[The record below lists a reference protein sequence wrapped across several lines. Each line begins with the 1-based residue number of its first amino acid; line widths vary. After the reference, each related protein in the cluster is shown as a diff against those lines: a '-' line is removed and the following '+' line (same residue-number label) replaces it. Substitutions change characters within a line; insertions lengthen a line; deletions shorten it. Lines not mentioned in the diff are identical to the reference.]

1 MSNPRPVKTP
11 SRIRVRIDAAGITAV
26 NDRGDE
32 IRYAVSP
39 SAPGFN
45 PLELLSASL
54 GICTAINLRKEL
66 GAAAGGTAVPGGGSA
81 PPFEVA
87 VECIKAQDLPSRV
100 ERMDVSVHL
109 PEGIT
114 GSAADEL
121 VHRAEAACTIA
132 NTLLASA
139 GVTTRRHDPA
149 R

>member
-1 MSNPRPVKTP
+1 MSNPRPIKTP
-11 SRIRVRIDAAGITAV
+11 SCIRVRTDAAGITAV

-39 SAPGFN
+39 SLPGFN

-66 GAAAGGTAVPGGGSA
+66 AAAAGGGSA
-81 PPFEVA
+81 SPFEVA
-87 VECIKAQDLPSRV
+87 VECVKAEDLPSRV
-100 ERMDVSVHL
+100 ERMDVFVHL

-114 GSAADEL
+114 RAVADEV

-132 NTLLASA
+132 NTLLVSTGIATQS
-139 GVTTRRHDPA
+139 H
-149 R
+149 

>member
-1 MSNPRPVKTP
+1 MSNPRPIKVP
-11 SRIRVRIDAAGITAV
+11 SRIRIRIDAAGITAT

-66 GAAAGGTAVPGGGSA
+66 GAAAGAGSA
-81 PPFEVA
+81 RPFEVA
-87 VECIKAQDLPSRV
+87 VECIKAQELPSRV

-114 GSAADEL
+114 GAAAEDL

-139 GVTTRRHDPA
+139 GIRTTQSHDPA
-149 R
+149 H

>member
-11 SRIRVRIDAAGITAV
+11 SRIRVRIDAGGIVAV

-39 SAPGFN
+39 SAHGFN

-66 GAAAGGTAVPGGGSA
+66 GAVGAGRGGA
-81 PPFEVA
+81 PFEVA
-87 VECIKAQDLPSRV
+87 VECVKAEDAPSRV
-100 ERMDVSVHL
+100 ERMEVFVQL
-109 PEGIT
+109 PAGVA
-114 GSAADEL
+114 GAAAEDM

-132 NTLLASA
+132 NTLLASPRIA
-139 GVTTRRHDPA
+139 TNLMQ
-149 R
+149 